1 MQEFTYHAPATLAE
15 ALTLKAEAGADARF
29 LAGGTDLFL
38 FMEFAEKPAGTVV
51 DLKLIS
57 ELSGIEALDGGGWR
71 LGALTPMADI
81 EAHPGLR
88 SDCPALA
95 ASAMVVGGPPIR
107 NRATL
112 GGNLCTASPAADT
125 STPLLALSAEAV
137 LASASG
143 ERTLPLGDFWTGPR
157 GTALQP
163 GELLKEVRLPAPG
176 PRAGCAFARLTR
188 TAMDIAVVNAAAAV
202 TLDEQGAF
210 QDASLALGA
219 VGPTVLAVPGLADA
233 LKGQGCTEEALA
245 GAARLA
251 EQAAQPIS
259 DRRAS
264 AEYRSEM
271 AGVLAVR
278 TLRQAHRMAAGKQ
291 GGAA

>member
-112 GGNLCTASPAADT
+112 GGNICNASPAADT
-125 STPLLALSAEAV
+125 STPLLALAAEVVA
-137 LASASG
+137 ASQEG
-143 ERTLPLGDFWTGPR
+143 ERTLPLRGLWAGPR
-157 GTALQP
+157 GNTLAP
-163 GELLKEVRLPAPG
+163 GELLKEIRLPAPG
-176 PRAGCAFARLTR
+176 ARSGNAFERLTR
-188 TAMDIAVVNAAAAV
+188 SAMDIAVVNAAAAV
-202 TLDEQGAF
+202 TVDEQGNF
-210 QDASLALGA
+210 ASVLCALGA
-219 VGPTVLAVPGLADA
+219 VGPTVLDVPGLEAE
-233 LKGQGCTEEALA
+233 LSGKGCTDEVLERVRAI
-245 GAARLA
+245 A
-251 EQAAQPIS
+251 ESAAQPI
-259 DRRAS
+259 DDHRAS
-264 AEYRSEM
+264 ADYRRDM
-271 AGVLAVR
+271 AGVLAARAVKR
-278 TLRQAHRMAAGKQ
+278 AHALATGGK
-291 GGAA
+291 GGPQ